1 MEIGEIWSPND
12 YALRVMVL
20 WHVFYN
26 TARKTLTM
34 KFFFFIGV
42 MCLYFTYK
50 IFKVPFLLLGLFF
63 TALNDL

>member
-1 MEIGEIWSPND
+1 
-12 YALRVMVL
+12 
-20 WHVFYN
+20 
-26 TARKTLTM
+26 M

-42 MCLYFTYK
+42 MCLYLTYK